1 VKSGADIPIALNFGP
16 DPANIRSVAEVL
28 SAAVVEVPE
37 LEYVLSDS
45 DDHLK
50 ETQLLT
56 LDSRQAASMLG
67 WDNRIDFQKAI
78 EWSFEE
84 LSSLSALEIAERQIK
99 EFLAMGTLR

>member
-1 VKSGADIPIALNFGP
+1 
-16 DPANIRSVAEVL
+16 
-28 SAAVVEVPE
+28 
-37 LEYVLSDS
+37 
-45 DDHLK
+45 
-50 ETQLLT
+50 
-56 LDSRQAASMLG
+56 MLG